1 MTDKASS
8 GKRIRVKLT
17 KADWQEI
24 YYALIAKAIGIS
36 SGTYGAETR
45 PGQDR
50 TWIRDLRR
58 IVIKIGLEGVRAS
71 KCGVARAK

>member
-1 MTDKASS
+1 MTDKISS

-24 YYALIAKAIGIS
+24 YYALLTKAIAVVCAR
-36 SGTYGAETR
+36 YGAETR

-50 TWIRDLRR
+50 LWVRHLRR
-58 IVIKIGLEGVRAS
+58 IMIKIGPDGLRAY
-71 KCGVARAK
+71 KCGVAKAK

>member
-1 MTDKASS
+1 MTPKTSS

-24 YYALIAKAIGIS
+24 YYALVTKAIGIS
-36 SGTYGAETR
+36 SGTYGTETR

-50 TWIRDLRR
+50 AWIRDLRR
-58 IVIKIGLEGVRAS
+58 ITTKIGLEGLRAS